1 MPIVQLEDENGRPV
15 GVNPDFVIAVIRP
28 EPEIDGDAV
37 NTVVLS
43 NGGNLLIHGIIEDI
57 VACLNGGRGDAL
69 DGAP

>member
-15 GVNPDFVIAVIRP
+15 GVNPDFVVTVVRP

-37 NTVVLS
+37 NVVVLS
-43 NGGNLLIHGIIEDI
+43 NGGSVLIHGVIEDI
-57 VACLNGGRGDAL
+57 VARLNGGRGDAL